1 MKRWGDRISV
11 PLVSASRC
19 SQGQTGFFKVSADA
33 FWGGESGM
41 KTGRP
46 VRVGLVGIGSWSGVI
61 ADAMQRSEKLD
72 LVTCFSRTAE
82 KRIEYS
88 RRYGC
93 DQEKSYEGL
102 LKRNDIDGVLLITP

>member
-1 MKRWGDRISV
+1 
-11 PLVSASRC
+11 
-19 SQGQTGFFKVSADA
+19 
-33 FWGGESGM
+33 M

-61 ADAMQRSEKLD
+61 ADAMQRSEKLE

-93 DQEKSYEGL
+93 DQEKSYEGM
-102 LKRNDIDGVLLITP
+102 LKRNDIDGVMLITTNAVHAKQTELAARYRKHVYV